1 MSDDFFNDGGV
12 LDRTKWVTI
21 PHPNHGDRVNC
32 VFNYTDAA
40 NPVDSEGLHIKTTH
54 TSGVNWDIGNM
65 VLGRFRT
72 PPNYYMEFRW
82 RPDVSGAANPDFWTW
97 GDCGQ
102 NHSCEIDWPEFGWI
116 QWYFRNGTLKHFFSA
131 TIADK
136 HENIHWFR
144 PEDGQFHTQGK
155 LHLDGVQYFYLDGVE
170 VYRMN
175 DPYPEFTNAS
185 DFPQFW
191 GGIQGGCPHPAV
203 NADTVWQYIR
213 TYHP

>member
-72 PPNYYMEFRW
+72 PPNYYIIIW
-82 RPDVSGAANPDFWTW
+82 SSGGGRTSAAQPTRIS
-97 GDCGQ
+97 GLGA
-102 NHSCEIDWPEFGWI
+102 IAA
-116 QWYFRNGTLKHFFSA
+116 K
-131 TIADK
+131 TILV
-136 HENIHWFR
+136 R
-144 PEDGQFHTQGK
+144 
-155 LHLDGVQYFYLDGVE
+155 
-170 VYRMN
+170 
-175 DPYPEFTNAS
+175 
-185 DFPQFW
+185 
-191 GGIQGGCPHPAV
+191 
-203 NADTVWQYIR
+203 
-213 TYHP
+213 